1 MTVERLRLL
10 SGPEYTDVWD
20 RFDARFAFRPSVCEF
35 PGITE
40 PSPSIT
46 WSLDALRDDPGD
58 RNLDRLVDVVQDG
71 LVDRCGPGESLWLL
85 DWQHT
90 CHRLRPDVPGTD
102 MFLPRVLE
110 GRSREGWPF
119 GPYPDGDYH
128 VFLAEDLRFGTFG
141 HPWEHT
147 FCVFGA
153 ELLDA
158 IEQDMHHIL
167 GRPLRRDG
175 VPVDRPAPRR

>member
-1 MTVERLRLL
+1 MTTEALLRLYGREH
-10 SGPEYTDVWD
+10 SDIWD
-20 RFDARFAFRPSVCEF
+20 RFHSEFDFRPNTYVF

-40 PSPSIT
+40 PAPSIT
-46 WSLDALRDDPGD
+46 WSLDALDDDPGD
-58 RNLDRLVDVVQDG
+58 RGLHRLVDVVQDG
-71 LVDRCGPGESLWLL
+71 LVKCSRPGEALWIL

-90 CHRLRPDVPGTD
+90 CYRLRPDLPPTD

-110 GRSREGWPF
+110 GRTREGWPLT
-119 GPYPDGDYH
+119 PYPDGDYA

-141 HPWEHT
+141 HPWESS

-158 IEQDMHHIL
+158 VAEDVHQVL
-167 GRPLRRDG
+167 ARVLRRDG
-175 VPVDRPAPRR
+175 NRDGLPG

>member
-1 MTVERLRLL
+1 MTVERLRHL
-10 SGPEYTDVWD
+10 SRPEYTDVWD
-20 RFDARFAFRPSVCEF
+20 RFDARFAFRAGVCEF

-71 LVDRCGPGESLWLL
+71 LAACCAPGESLWIL

-90 CHRLRPDVPGTD
+90 CYRLRPDIPETD

-147 FCVFGA
+147 LCVFGA

-158 IEQDMHHIL
+158 IEQDMQRLL
-167 GRPLRRDG
+167 GRPQRRDG
-175 VPVDRPAPRR
+175 APAD

>member
-1 MTVERLRLL
+1 MIAERLHRL
-10 SGPEYTDVWD
+10 SGPEYMGIWD
-20 RFDARFAFRPSVCEF
+20 RFDARFDFRPSVCVF

-46 WSLDALRDDPGD
+46 WSLDALNDDPGD
-58 RNLDRLVDVVQDG
+58 RHLDRLVDVVQDG
-71 LVDRCGPGESLWLL
+71 LTDHTGPGESLWIL

-90 CHRLRPDVPGTD
+90 CYRLRPDIPDTD

-110 GRSREGWPF
+110 GRSREGWPL
-119 GPYPDGDYH
+119 GPYPSGDYH

-141 HPWEHT
+141 HPWEHSL
-147 FCVFGA
+147 CVFGA
-153 ELLDA
+153 ELPDD
-158 IEQDMHHIL
+158 IEEDVQRIL

-175 VPVDRPAPRR
+175 APAA